1 MASGAGSATRHLVV
15 MGVSGVGK
23 STIAQ
28 RLAADLDLEL
38 AEGDDFHPRS
48 NIDKMSSGQPLT
60 DEDRWPWLEALAA
73 WTDERRTAGRDTVL
87 TCSALKRSYREALRR
102 ADPQTF
108 FVCLLGDEELLRER
122 MEGRDHFMPSS
133 LLTSQIETLETLED
147 DEHGVS
153 VDAGASVAEIVSTV
167 EDAITAAEGPG
178 RTVKDPAAAHRREDA
193 P

>member
-1 MASGAGSATRHLVV
+1 MPEAGPAPTRHLVV

-48 NIDKMSSGQPLT
+48 NIEKMSAGQPLT

-73 WTDERRTAGRDTVL
+73 WTEERRTSGRDTVL
-87 TCSALKRSYREALRR
+87 TCSALKRAYRDVLRR
-102 ADPQTF
+102 ADPDTF

-122 MEGRDHFMPSS
+122 MESRDHFMPAS
-133 LLTSQIETLETLED
+133 LLTSQIETLEPLED
-147 DEHGVS
+147 DETGVS
-153 VDAGASVAEIVSTV
+153 VDVGLAVDAVVVRVEGAL
-167 EDAITAAEGPG
+167 GPPPL
-178 RTVKDPAAAHRREDA
+178 RDR
-193 P
+193 